1 MQSRNELIDR
11 LSATAEKCKR
21 VSEEALSEYRRNF
34 TLGETALD
42 REIKKKQNS

>member
-1 MQSRNELIDR
+1 MSSSDDLLKR

-21 VSEEALSEYRRNF
+21 VSEEALAEYRRNF
-34 TLGETALD
+34 TLGETARD